1 MFKTLANVFRI
12 PDLRKKI
19 LITLLILTLYRLGS
33 FIPIPGVSGSELKS
47 FFAQQTG
54 SIFDLLNLFVGGNF
68 ERASIFALGIM
79 PYITASIVIQ
89 LLGSIVPYFEK
100 LRKEGADGQKKLNQI
115 TRYCTVALAAFNA
128 ITVTVGLVNMHG
140 ATGPVVPQPNFLFHL
155 TGVITLVTGTMIVM
169 WLGEQITEYGI
180 GNGISLI
187 IFAGI
192 IARYPEGFI
201 NLFRTRFNSVSGVIT
216 SLLAIAVMILATA
229 AIIFVTEAV
238 RKIPVQYAKRIVGR
252 KVYGGQSTYIPLR
265 VNTAGVIP
273 IIFAQSIL
281 MFPATLITLFQ
292 GGEAEAGSFWYNM
305 RVWFT
310 PGHWV
315 YTIIYVA
322 LIIFF
327 AYFYTA
333 IVLNPTEMAENMIK
347 YGGHIPGKKP
357 GKKTAEYISSVLT
370 RITLPGAVFFAL
382 IALLPEI
389 MTNVFR
395 LPFYFGGTGLIIV
408 VGVALDTLKQIES
421 HLIMRHYDGF
431 MKKGKLKGRT
441 S

>member
-33 FIPIPGVSGSELKS
+33 FIPIPGVSGTELKS
-47 FFAQQTG
+47 FFARQTG

-292 GGEAEAGSFWYNM
+292 GGEAEVGSFWYNM
-305 RVWFT
+305 RIWFS

-357 GKKTAEYISSVLT
+357 GKKTAEYISSV
-370 RITLPGAVFFAL
+370 
-382 IALLPEI
+382 
-389 MTNVFR
+389 
-395 LPFYFGGTGLIIV
+395 
-408 VGVALDTLKQIES
+408 
-421 HLIMRHYDGF
+421 
-431 MKKGKLKGRT
+431 
-441 S
+441 

>member
-292 GGEAEAGSFWYNM
+292 GGEAEVGSFWYNM
-305 RVWFT
+305 RIWFS

>member
-33 FIPIPGVSGSELKS
+33 FIPIPGVSGTELKS
-47 FFAQQTG
+47 FFARQTG

-292 GGEAEAGSFWYNM
+292 GGEAEVGSFWYNM
-305 RVWFT
+305 RIWFS

-370 RITLPGAVFFAL
+370 RITLPGPGFFAL

-389 MTNVFR
+389 MTNVFK

>member
-1 MFKTLANVFRI
+1 
-12 PDLRKKI
+12 
-19 LITLLILTLYRLGS
+19 LGS
-33 FIPIPGVSGSELKS
+33 FIPIPGVSGTELKS
-47 FFAQQTG
+47 FFARQTG

-128 ITVTVGLVNMHG
+128 ITVTVGLVNMQG

-292 GGEAEAGSFWYNM
+292 GGEAEVGSFWYNM
-305 RVWFT
+305 RIWFS

-389 MTNVFR
+389 MTNVFK

>member
-19 LITLLILTLYRLGS
+19 LITLFILTLYRLGS
-33 FIPIPGVSGSELKS
+33 FIPIPGVSGTELKS
-47 FFAQQTG
+47 FFARQTG

-89 LLGSIVPYFEK
+89 LLGSIIPYFEK

-128 ITVTVGLVNMHG
+128 ITVTVGLVNMQG

-292 GGEAEAGSFWYNM
+292 GGEAEVGSFWYNM
-305 RVWFT
+305 RIWFS

-389 MTNVFR
+389 MTNVFK

>member
-33 FIPIPGVSGSELKS
+33 FIPIPGVSGTELKS
-47 FFAQQTG
+47 FFARQTG

-201 NLFRTRFNSVSGVIT
+201 NLFRTRFNSVSGVMT

-292 GGEAEAGSFWYNM
+292 GGEAEVGSFWYNM
-305 RVWFT
+305 RIWFS

>member
-1 MFKTLANVFRI
+1 
-12 PDLRKKI
+12 
-19 LITLLILTLYRLGS
+19 
-33 FIPIPGVSGSELKS
+33 
-47 FFAQQTG
+47 
-54 SIFDLLNLFVGGNF
+54 
-68 ERASIFALGIM
+68 
-79 PYITASIVIQ
+79 
-89 LLGSIVPYFEK
+89 
-100 LRKEGADGQKKLNQI
+100 
-115 TRYCTVALAAFNA
+115 
-128 ITVTVGLVNMHG
+128 
-140 ATGPVVPQPNFLFHL
+140 
-155 TGVITLVTGTMIVM
+155 
-169 WLGEQITEYGI
+169 
-180 GNGISLI
+180 
-187 IFAGI
+187 
-192 IARYPEGFI
+192 
-201 NLFRTRFNSVSGVIT
+201 
-216 SLLAIAVMILATA
+216 MILATA

-292 GGEAEAGSFWYNM
+292 GGEAEVGSFWYNM
-305 RVWFT
+305 RIWFS

-389 MTNVFR
+389 MTNVFK

>member
-33 FIPIPGVSGSELKS
+33 FIPIPGVSGTELKS
-47 FFAQQTG
+47 FFARQTG

-128 ITVTVGLVNMHG
+128 ITVTVGLVNMQG